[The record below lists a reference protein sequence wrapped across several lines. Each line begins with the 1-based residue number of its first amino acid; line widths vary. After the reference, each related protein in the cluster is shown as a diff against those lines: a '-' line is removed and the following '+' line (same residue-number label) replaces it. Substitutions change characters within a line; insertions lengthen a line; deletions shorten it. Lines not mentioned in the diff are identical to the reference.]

1 MGHLLWLF
9 LVMSCVKSEN
19 CLSVLLPAVEQEDRE
34 AFSAPVAV
42 KAALVVTW
50 IPRMLR
56 LAVSVFL
63 NVIVKVTV

>member
-1 MGHLLWLF
+1 M
-9 LVMSCVKSEN
+9 
-19 CLSVLLPAVEQEDRE
+19 EQEDRE

-42 KAALVVTW
+42 KVALVVTW
-50 IPRMLR
+50 IPRMLC